1 MPSKDFLRKKFFNI
15 RKKNYFE
22 VNKKFFF
29 RLNKL
34 FKKNINKKINLSFY
48 YPSNYEVN
56 TLNLFKVLNLN
67 KINTLLPVLVGKNKM
82 KFTKWTLNDPLKVNK
97 YGMLEPF
104 NTKKYVV
111 PHVALVPL
119 LAFDK
124 NNHRLG
130 YGKGYYDNFLTR
142 YLRGNKNILTIGIA
156 FSFQKYNKLPSSN
169 FDVKLNYILTE
180 KSIQKL

>member
-1 MPSKDFLRKKFFNI
+1 MLSKELLREKFFYVRKK
-15 RKKNYFE
+15 KYLE
-22 VNKKFFF
+22 VNKSFFL

-34 FKKNINKKINLSFY
+34 IEKIKKKKINLSFY

-67 KINTLLPVLVGKNKM
+67 KINTLLPVIVGKNKM
-82 KFTKWTLNDPLKVNK
+82 KFIKWTLKDPLKVNK

-104 NTKKYVV
+104 NTKKYII

-130 YGKGYYDNFLTR
+130 YGKGYYDNFLTK
-142 YLRGNKNILTIGIA
+142 YLKSNKNILTIGIA